1 MMDDGSGARTA
12 ERRLRGA
19 DPARRA
25 DLPGPRDP
33 AQSAVLR
40 GILGAPREPTGGAR
54 RRRRARAAVGGLGL
68 AALGALVA
76 LLMVATRGPAGSA
89 PASVGPPPLVYS
101 ILSRPQAAGE
111 ASASPPPYFSDSGIV
126 RSSVRVAD
134 PGPGGRYL
142 LFRDG
147 SGELCLFAEGPRGG
161 GGGGCGL
168 DPRRPPSVGVVGG
181 QAVDDVQRLYAL
193 VPDGIVG
200 ASVDGHEVAVSDN
213 VFHVDLP
220 RTARSAT
227 VDFLTRGGIVTA
239 WRQVVPL
246 AIPRHPAGRKP

>member
-1 MMDDGSGARTA
+1 MTDDRSGAAAA
-12 ERRLRGA
+12 ERRLREA
-19 DPARRA
+19 DPVRDR
-25 DLPGPRDP
+25 DLPDARGP

-40 GILGAPREPTGGAR
+40 AILDTPRERTAAR

-76 LLMVATRGPAGSA
+76 LLLVATRGPAGGSA
-89 PASVGPPPLVYS
+89 PASVGPPPFVYS
-101 ILSRPQAAGE
+101 ILSRPQTPVE

-147 SGELCLFAEGPRGG
+147 SGELCIFAEGPRGG

-168 DPRRPPSVGVVGG
+168 DLRRPPSVSVVGG
-181 QAVDDVQRLYAL
+181 KVVDDVQRLYAL

-200 ASVDGHEVAVSDN
+200 VSVDGHEFAVTDN

-220 RTARSAT
+220 RATRSAT
-227 VDFLTRGGIVTA
+227 VDFLTRDGVVTA
-239 WRQVVPL
+239 WRQGVRL
-246 AIPRHPAGRKP
+246 ALPRRPAGREP